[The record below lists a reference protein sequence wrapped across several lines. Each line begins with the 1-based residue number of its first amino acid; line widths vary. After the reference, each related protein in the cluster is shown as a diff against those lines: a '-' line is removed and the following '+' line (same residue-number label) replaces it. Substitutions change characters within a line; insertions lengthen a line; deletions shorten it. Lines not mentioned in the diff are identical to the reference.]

1 MSLST
6 KELTALELMA
16 ANSSLGEEKKL
27 FRGQFYGDP
36 GAGKTTLAANIA
48 MELGEKALFLTTDS
62 AWSVLYKYPDFKSR
76 IHRIPFAGFSQV
88 DAIVDAHELGID
100 IYGQCE
106 TLIWDTVDSGVDIYL
121 RALVESKKNNPNIA
135 KQQADPAVEGW
146 PHYRIA
152 GRALLD
158 TVTKLE
164 QSSLHIIYVSHVREP
179 NEQDAAK
186 KKFAIRPAMPES
198 CFKVIHKH
206 VQMLGF
212 MYREKKGSD
221 RMIQLEGT
229 LQETAKSQIS
239 TIPEATYKANEIP
252 GLIKKWREA

>member
-6 KELTALELMA
+6 KEVAALEMMA

-36 GAGKTTLAANIA
+36 GAGKTTLAVQIA
-48 MELGEKALFLTTDS
+48 MELGLKAMLLTTDS
-62 AWSVLYKYPDFKSR
+62 AWSVLYKYPEYKDR
-76 IHRIPFAGFSQV
+76 VHRFPFAGLSQI
-88 DAIVDAHELGID
+88 DAIVDAHELGMG
-100 IYGQCE
+100 IYGE
-106 TLIWDTVDSGVDIYL
+106 SDTLIWDTIDGGVDLLL
-121 RALVESKKNNPNIA
+121 RNLVDTKKGNPNIS

-152 GRALLD
+152 GRMLTD
-158 TVTKLE
+158 TIAKLE
-164 QSSLHIIYVSHVREP
+164 QSSLHVMYISHVREP
-179 NEQDAAK
+179 NEQDATK
-186 KKFAIRPAMPES
+186 KRFAIRPSMPES
-198 CFKVIHKH
+198 CFKVVHKH

-229 LQETAKSQIS
+229 LLETAKSQIS
-239 TIPEATYKANEIP
+239 TVPEATYKANEIP
-252 GLIKKWREA
+252 ALIKKWKES